1 VSSSLQEIKVYGSSR
16 CNKTLYY
23 LNYFKERDLE
33 VEFLDV
39 IEDVKVGE
47 ELRGLYASGKLNFP
61 TVIIKGKKL
70 RNPSKDQLEKW
81 LIKKGY

>member
-1 VSSSLQEIKVYGSSR
+1 VSSSLRDIKVYGSSR
-16 CNKTLYY
+16 CHKTLYY

-33 VEFLDV
+33 VEFQDV
-39 IEDVKVGE
+39 IEDAKAAE

-61 TVIIKGKKL
+61 TIVIKGKKL
-70 RNPSKDQLEKW
+70 RNPNQDQLEKW